1 MSIYQKPVHSV
12 EMDLAGRKLTLTTGH
27 YALQASGA
35 VTASLGDTVVLCTG
49 MMSSKPRE
57 GTDFFPLMVDYEEKY
72 YATGKISGS
81 RFIKRE
87 GRPSE
92 EAVLNSRLIDRPIR
106 PLFPKGFRN
115 DVQVICTVLS
125 ADMEVHP
132 GTTAMIGASAALQVA
147 GMPMEAPISG
157 IRIGMIDGE
166 FIVNPT
172 YEQAE
177 SGDLNLVVAGTEDAI
192 MMVEAEAK
200 EVTDE
205 KMLEALELAHTYIKQ
220 ICQLQKELI
229 AKVNP
234 TPLPYEITAK
244 DDSAIEMVRGVVSDD
259 ELDAVK
265 GELKKDY
272 KDRLHELEDKVLE
285 KFAAQIEAEEVS
297 AGAIK
302 EAVST
307 IVEKRTRDNILTK
320 GIRLDGRKTDE
331 VRPIFV
337 EVGVLPRTHGS
348 GLFQRGETQVLNI
361 CTLGGP
367 GAAQIVDTMD
377 QDVTRRYMHHYNFPG
392 YSVGEVKPMRSPGRR
407 EIGHGYLA
415 EKALLAVLPDPK
427 DFPYTMRLVSEV
439 LSCNGSS
446 SMGSVCGS
454 TLSLMDAGVPLKAPV
469 SGIAMGLVTNDDGS
483 QYKILTDIQGMED
496 FGGDMDLKVAGTV
509 NGITALQ
516 MDIKLKGLKMELLRE
531 AIGQANKGRDDIL
544 NSMLAVIAEPRT
556 ALSPFAP
563 VIESMMIDPDK
574 IREVIGKGGETIQ
587 AIVKESGA
595 EIDITQDGQ
604 VNITAPNREAANVA
618 MDMIKGIVVD
628 PEPGTDYEATV
639 MKVMEFGVFVEFL
652 PGKQGLVHVSKL
664 SKEFMKDVADK
675 YKVGDKLKVRLE
687 GIDDKGR
694 YNLSALPFLA

>member
-415 EKALLAVLPDPK
+415 EKALLAVLPGPK

>member
-415 EKALLAVLPDPK
+415 EKLLSHHHL
-427 DFPYTMRLVSEV
+427 
-439 LSCNGSS
+439 
-446 SMGSVCGS
+446 
-454 TLSLMDAGVPLKAPV
+454 
-469 SGIAMGLVTNDDGS
+469 
-483 QYKILTDIQGMED
+483 
-496 FGGDMDLKVAGTV
+496 
-509 NGITALQ
+509 LQ
-516 MDIKLKGLKMELLRE
+516 
-531 AIGQANKGRDDIL
+531 
-544 NSMLAVIAEPRT
+544 
-556 ALSPFAP
+556 F
-563 VIESMMIDPDK
+563 
-574 IREVIGKGGETIQ
+574 
-587 AIVKESGA
+587 
-595 EIDITQDGQ
+595 
-604 VNITAPNREAANVA
+604 
-618 MDMIKGIVVD
+618 
-628 PEPGTDYEATV
+628 
-639 MKVMEFGVFVEFL
+639 FHFL
-652 PGKQGLVHVSKL
+652 
-664 SKEFMKDVADK
+664 E
-675 YKVGDKLKVRLE
+675 
-687 GIDDKGR
+687 
-694 YNLSALPFLA
+694 

>member
-1 MSIYQKPVHSV
+1 MLIYQKPVHSV

>member
-469 SGIAMGLVTNDDGS
+469 SGIAIGLVTNDDGS